1 MKIHLATDHTG
12 VSHKEALKA
21 YLLEQGMDVV
31 DHGAFEV
38 VDGDDYPDYVLPCA
52 QAVAA
57 DPDNSM
63 GIIFGGSGQGEAM
76 CANRVPGIR
85 CAVFYGGTTDM
96 LTLPR
101 EHNASNMLSLAARYL
116 TPEEVIEAVRV
127 WLATPFSGDERHVRR
142 LSKF

>member
-21 YLLEQGMDVV
+21 YLVGEGVEVV
-31 DHGAFEV
+31 DHGAMDV
-38 VDGDDYPDYVLPCA
+38 VEGDDYPDYVLPCA

-57 DPDNSM
+57 DPDNAM
-63 GIIFGGSGQGEAM
+63 GIIFGGSGEGEAM

-101 EHNASNMLSLAARYL
+101 QHNASNMLSLAARYL
-116 TPEEVIEAVRV
+116 SPDEVIQAVTL
-127 WLATPFSGDERHVRR
+127 WLATPFSGEERHVRR
-142 LSKF
+142 LGKF